1 MNVVK
6 FSQELVKGGIIMD
19 LDRDEVRK
27 GIKEA
32 VKDMEF
38 EKKHGVS
45 WSFIYFIMAEVF
57 VVSFFSSATF
67 FDYSWTAVFIM
78 FFIGMVLYWL
88 PVVQVI
94 FLVLLSVLWG
104 VLVWSFTGH
113 ILGSLFVFGVALA
126 IHLMAKPKV

>member
-1 MNVVK
+1 
-6 FSQELVKGGIIMD
+6 MD

-27 GIKEA
+27 GIKGA

-38 EKKHGVS
+38 EKKYGVS

-113 ILGSLFVFGVALA
+113 IFGSLFVFGVALA